1 MRRLLRCLD
10 THFGLYVEH
19 AHKLLHMQQFLR
31 ADGRPLR
38 GDTLQQLAQLFQNI
52 LAGDPFALEDGLRL
66 RHLLPGGDIS
76 ATGCGGLLHG
86 KRIPALFHSKRAFRP
101 RSVNWRARHGFR
113 RSRQERRCRRC
124 SGAALARHGCI
135 KTSATAPREPLPD
148 IRTTFNLEQA
158 ERLLVQRALDAC
170 QGNKSR
176 AAELLGI
183 TREGLRK
190 KLLRLDK
197 TAHGHDG
204 EEA

>member
-1 MRRLLRCLD
+1 M
-10 THFGLYVEH
+10 
-19 AHKLLHMQQFLR
+19 
-31 ADGRPLR
+31 
-38 GDTLQQLAQLFQNI
+38 
-52 LAGDPFALEDGLRL
+52 
-66 RHLLPGGDIS
+66 
-76 ATGCGGLLHG
+76 
-86 KRIPALFHSKRAFRP
+86 
-101 RSVNWRARHGFR
+101 
-113 RSRQERRCRRC
+113 
-124 SGAALARHGCI
+124 
-135 KTSATAPREPLPD
+135 
-148 IRTTFNLEQA
+148 EQA

>member
-1 MRRLLRCLD
+1 
-10 THFGLYVEH
+10 
-19 AHKLLHMQQFLR
+19 
-31 ADGRPLR
+31 
-38 GDTLQQLAQLFQNI
+38 
-52 LAGDPFALEDGLRL
+52 
-66 RHLLPGGDIS
+66 
-76 ATGCGGLLHG
+76 
-86 KRIPALFHSKRAFRP
+86 
-101 RSVNWRARHGFR
+101 
-113 RSRQERRCRRC
+113 
-124 SGAALARHGCI
+124 I
-135 KTSATAPREPLPD
+135 KTSVTAPREPLPD